1 MGSPT
6 GSQGPGLIVPQRCLW
21 AREKRSHTSPVVEEQ
36 GPAGQSS
43 PDGTEGPQEARQG
56 SGVPTQ
62 ETNGR
67 RVSPTSSG
75 WHGAL
80 RATRDHPKQHPSPRS
95 LQVPPASQSLL
106 FKTVLSFLLMLQKA
120 NETLSEIPRDRA
132 PGSLYSDTSDQWLK
146 EEGPE
151 RMWSWGGSRGG
162 SAHAPFLL
170 VDEQQP
176 EGTSWIRV
184 S

>member
-1 MGSPT
+1 MPLRGAS
-6 GSQGPGLIVPQRCLW
+6 GPVRRG
-21 AREKRSHTSPVVEEQ
+21 HTSPVREEHR
-36 GPAGQSS
+36 PAGQSS

-75 WHGAL
+75 WQGAL
-80 RATRDHPKQHPSPRS
+80 RATQDHPKQHPSPRS

-106 FKTVLSFLLMLQKA
+106 FKRVFSFLLMLAESQHRWQKA
-120 NETLSEIPRDRA
+120 NKTLSEIPRDEA
-132 PGSLYSDTSDQWLK
+132 PGSLYSDTSDQFLK

-151 RMWSWGGSRGG
+151 SIWSWGGSRGS